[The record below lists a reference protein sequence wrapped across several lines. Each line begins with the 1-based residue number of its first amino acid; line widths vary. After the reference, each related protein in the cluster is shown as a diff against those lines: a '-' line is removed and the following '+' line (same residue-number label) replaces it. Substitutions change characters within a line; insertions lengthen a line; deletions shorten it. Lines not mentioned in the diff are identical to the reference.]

1 MLNRRTLRIKV
12 MQTIFAL
19 HTAREAEY
27 NIAVAKVKDKFL
39 PDLNSMEEQDK
50 EQLSKDRKTA
60 EACFKNAFHNGMDNL
75 DPDVT
80 PEVVVAVSNCLTE
93 YENQVADIK
102 RSYKKRLI
110 SETKG
115 IFDQYLLLLALISEI
130 KRIFESSLKSD
141 KKSNFISNKI
151 VEGLNNSSEFE
162 KLIIKKNLTWQ
173 NEQSNIRT
181 WVKEIIKKDESFLKY
196 ESLTGPTFEQDLN
209 IILYIYKSLVFK
221 NETIKA
227 YFESS
232 DLGWSENS
240 SVLKSMVLKTFKS
253 MEEEENEPV
262 LMELSKNW
270 ADDLLFL
277 ENIFDYSVN
286 NEEEYKE
293 IVAEK
298 SKNWEIDRVALTDK
312 IILEM
317 ALAEMINFNSI
328 PIKVTIN
335 EYIELSKLYS
345 TPKSKQFING
355 LLDVLSEELK
365 KEGKIKKSGRGL
377 LDNK

>member
-1 MLNRRTLRIKV
+1 MLNRRTLRIKA

-27 NIAVAKVKDKFL
+27 NIALKKVMDNFL

-50 EQLSKDRKTA
+50 EQLAKDRKTVG
-60 EACFKNAFHNGMDNL
+60 ACFKNVFYNGMDNL
-75 DPDVT
+75 DPEVS
-80 PEVVVAVSNCLTE
+80 PEMVVVVSNGLTD
-93 YENQVADIK
+93 YESQVNQLR

-115 IFDQYLLLLALISEI
+115 IFDQYLQLLSLIIEF
-130 KRIFESSLKSD
+130 KRVLESSLKTGT
-141 KKSNFISNKI
+141 KSNFISNKI
-151 VEGLNNSSEFE
+151 IEGLNNSKEFE
-162 KLIIKKNLTWQ
+162 SLTIKKGISWQ

-181 WVKEIIKKDESFLKY
+181 WVKEVIKKDEIFVKY
-196 ESLTGPTFEQDLN
+196 ESLSVLTFEADQN

-221 NETIKA
+221 NEIIKA
-227 YFESS
+227 YFEAS

-270 ADDLLFL
+270 EDDLLFL
-277 ENIFDYSVN
+277 ENIFDYSVK
-286 NEEEYKE
+286 NEDEYKE
-293 IVAEK
+293 IIAEK

-328 PIKVTIN
+328 PVKVTIN

-355 LLDVLSEELK
+355 LLDVLSEDLK

>member
-19 HTAREAEY
+19 HTARDAEY
-27 NIAVAKVKDKFL
+27 NIALGKVKDNFL

-60 EACFKNAFHNGMDNL
+60 GACFKNAFQNGMDNL
-75 DPDVT
+75 DPDVS
-80 PEVVVAVSNCLTE
+80 PDMVVVVSNCLTD
-93 YENQVADIK
+93 YENQVADLK

-115 IFDQYLLLLALISEI
+115 VFDQYLQLLSLIPEI
-130 KRIFESSLKSD
+130 KRIFESSLKPD
-141 KKSNFISNKI
+141 QKSNFISNKI
-151 VEGLNNSSEFE
+151 IEGLNKSSEFE
-162 KLIIKKNLTWQ
+162 SLLIKKNLTWQ

-181 WVKEIIKKDESFLKY
+181 WVKEIIKKDEVFLKY
-196 ESLTGPTFEQDLN
+196 ESVSEPTFEEDLN
-209 IILYIYKSLVFK
+209 LILYIYKSLVFK

-227 YFESS
+227 YFEAS
-232 DLGWSENS
+232 DLGWTENS

-253 MEEEENEPV
+253 IDEEENEPV
-262 LMELSKNW
+262 IMELSKNW
-270 ADDLLFL
+270 KDDLLFL

-328 PIKVTIN
+328 PIKVSIN

>member
-1 MLNRRTLRIKV
+1 

-27 NIAVAKVKDKFL
+27 NISLAKVEDNFL

-50 EQLSKDRKTA
+50 DQLSKDRKTA
-60 EACFKNAFHNGMDNL
+60 GACFKNAFHNGMDNL

-80 PEVVVAVSNCLTE
+80 SEVVVVVSNGLTD
-93 YENQVADIK
+93 YENQVTDLK

-115 IFDQYLLLLALISEI
+115 IFDQYLQLLSLISEI
-130 KRIFESSLKSD
+130 KRVSESFLKPD
-141 KKSNFISNKI
+141 QKSNFISNKI
-151 VEGLNNSSEFE
+151 IEGLNNSSEFE
-162 KLIIKKNLTWQ
+162 SLLIKKNLTWQ

-181 WVKEIIKKDESFLKY
+181 WVKEIIKKDPSFLKY
-196 ESLTGPTFEQDLN
+196 EGLSGPTFEEDLS

-227 YFESS
+227 HFEIS
-232 DLGWSENS
+232 DLGWTENS

-253 MEEEENEPV
+253 IDEEENEPV

-270 ADDLLFL
+270 VDDLLFL

-298 SKNWEIDRVALTDK
+298 SKNWDIDRVALTDK

-317 ALAEMINFNSI
+317 ALAEMVNFNSI

-335 EYIELSKLYS
+335 EYIEISKLYS